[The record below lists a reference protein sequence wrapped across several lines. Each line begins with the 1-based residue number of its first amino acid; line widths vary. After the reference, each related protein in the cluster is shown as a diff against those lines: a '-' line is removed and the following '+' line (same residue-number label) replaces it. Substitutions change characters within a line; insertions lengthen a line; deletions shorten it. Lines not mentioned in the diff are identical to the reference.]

1 MRNVIFVAPFP
12 LETTLRFARAIAGLS
27 GVRLLG
33 VLQEPPPREAGF
45 ADVALVR
52 DGLDA
57 QQIADAIKGLAR
69 RHGPPHRITGVLED
83 LQGQLA
89 EVRAFFGIPGLSVQA
104 ADRFRDKAR
113 MKDAL
118 RAAGLPCA
126 RHRILTNDGDAL
138 SFAREVGFPLV
149 LKPLAG
155 AGCRSTWRIEST
167 DALAS
172 AVHATRPSPAQPV
185 LAEEFIRGDEYSFE
199 TLCLSGTPMFH
210 SISRYFPGP
219 LEVTKNP
226 WIQWVCL
233 LPREIGGPEFDA
245 ARAVGLRA
253 VSALGMAS
261 GLTHMEWFRR
271 QDGSLAIGE
280 IAARPPGA
288 NIVRLTGLAYDTDM
302 YRAWARATVDEAFDG
317 PWERRY
323 SAGCAFLRG
332 AGEGRVVAVDGVEQA
347 QRLVGQHVV
356 EAVLPKIGAPK
367 RDSYEGDGYAI
378 VRHPDTEVVKRALA
392 TIIETVRVRY
402 A

>member
-12 LETTLRFARAIAGLS
+12 LETTLRFARALRNLS
-27 GVRLLG
+27 NVRLLG
-33 VLQEPPPREAGF
+33 VLQEPPPAEAGF
-45 ADVALVR
+45 ADTALVK

-57 QQIADAIKGLAR
+57 QQIADAIKGLVR
-69 RHGPPHRITGVLED
+69 RHGAPHRITGVLED
-83 LQGQLA
+83 LQTQLA
-89 EVRAFFGIPGLSVQA
+89 EVRAFFDVPGLTVAS

-126 RHRILTNDGDAL
+126 RHRILTSEGDAL
-138 SFAREVGFPLV
+138 GFAREVGFPLV

-172 AVHATRPSPAQPV
+172 AINATRPAPDRPV
-185 LAEEFIRGDEYSFE
+185 LAEEFIRGDEYSME
-199 TLCLSGTPMFH
+199 TLCLSGHPLFH
-210 SISRYFPGP
+210 SISRYYPGP

-271 QDGSLAIGE
+271 PNGSIAIGE

-288 NIVRLTGLAYDTDM
+288 NIVRLTGLAYDTDL
-302 YRAWARATVDEAFDG
+302 YRAWARAVVDEAYDG
-317 PWERRY
+317 PWERKF

-332 AGEGRVVAVDGVEQA
+332 AGEGRVVAVDGVEEA
-347 QRLVGQHVV
+347 QRRVGAHVV
-356 EAVLPKIGAPK
+356 EASLPKIGAPK

-378 VRHPDTEVVKRALA
+378 VRHPDTEVVKHALQV
-392 TIIETVRVRY
+392 IIETVRVRY

>member
-1 MRNVIFVAPFP
+1 MRNVVFVAPFP
-12 LETTLRFARAIAGLS
+12 LETTLRFARAIRGLHD
-27 GVRLLG
+27 VRLLG
-33 VLQEPPPREAGF
+33 VLQEAPPPEAGF
-45 ADVALVR
+45 HDVALVK

-57 QQIADAIKGLAR
+57 QQIADAIKGLVR
-69 RHGPPHRITGVLED
+69 RHGPPHRVTGVLED
-83 LQGQLA
+83 LQVQLA
-89 EVRAFFGIPGLSVQA
+89 EVRAFFGVPGLSVEA
-104 ADRFRDKAR
+104 AERFRDKAR

-126 RHRILTNDGDAL
+126 RHRILKSDQDAWI
-138 SFAREVGFPLV
+138 FAREVGFPLV

-155 AGCRSTWRIEST
+155 AGCRSTWRIEGT

-172 AVHATRPSPAQPV
+172 AISATRPSAESPV
-185 LAEEFIRGDEYSFE
+185 LAEEFIRGDEFSFE
-199 TLCLSGTPMFH
+199 TICLGGHPLFH
-210 SISRYFPGP
+210 SISRYYPGP

-233 LPREIGGPEFDA
+233 LPREIGGPEFDG

-271 QDGSLAIGE
+271 QDGSIAIGE

-288 NIVRLTGLAYDTDM
+288 NIVRLTGLAYDTDL
-302 YRAWARATVDEAFDG
+302 YRAWARAVVDEAFDG
-317 PWERRY
+317 PWERKY
-323 SAGCAFLRG
+323 STGCAFLRG
-332 AGEGRVVAVDGVEQA
+332 AGAGRVVAVDGVEEA

-356 EAVLPKIGAPK
+356 EASLPKIGAPK
-367 RDSYEGDGYAI
+367 RDTYEGDGYAI
-378 VRHPDTEVVKRALA
+378 VRHPDTEVVRRALKV
-392 TIIETVRVRY
+392 IIETVRVRY

>member
-1 MRNVIFVAPFP
+1 MRNVVFVAPFP
-12 LETTLRFARAIAGLS
+12 LETTLRFARAIQKLS

-33 VLQEPPPREAGF
+33 VLQEPPPPDAGF

-57 QQIADAIKGLAR
+57 QQIADAIKVLAR

-83 LQGQLA
+83 LQVQLA
-89 EVRAFFGIPGLSVQA
+89 EVREHFGVPGLSLAA

-126 RHRILTNDGDAL
+126 RHRILTSDQDGLA
-138 SFAREVGFPLV
+138 FAREVGFPLV
-149 LKPLAG
+149 LKPLSG
-155 AGCRSTWRIEST
+155 AGCRSTWRIEGT

-172 AVHATRPSPAQPV
+172 AIHATRPAPDRPV

-199 TLCLSGTPMFH
+199 TLCLSGHPLFH

-219 LEVTKNP
+219 LEVTRNP

-233 LPREIGGPEFDA
+233 LPREIGGPEYDA
-245 ARAVGLRA
+245 ARSVGLRA

-271 QDGSLAIGE
+271 QDGSIAIGE

-288 NIVRLTGLAYDTDM
+288 NIVRLTGLAYDTDL
-302 YRAWARATVDEAFDG
+302 YRAWARAVIDEAFDG
-317 PWERRY
+317 PWERKY

-332 AGEGRVVAVDGVEQA
+332 AGEGRVVAVDGLDEA
-347 QRLVGQHVV
+347 QKKVGQWVV
-356 EAVLPKIGAPK
+356 EASLPRIGAPK

-378 VRHPDTEVVKRALA
+378 VRHPDTEVVRRALQV
-392 TIIETVRVRY
+392 IIETVRVRY